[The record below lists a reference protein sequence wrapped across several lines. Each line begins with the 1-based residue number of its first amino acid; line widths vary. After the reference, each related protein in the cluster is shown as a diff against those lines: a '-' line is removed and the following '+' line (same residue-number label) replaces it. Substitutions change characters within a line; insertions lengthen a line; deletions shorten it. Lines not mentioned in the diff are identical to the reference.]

1 MTALHANLVARA
13 QHLMSADLSSLWT
26 IDDLAYACNTSASTL
41 KTAFRTQTGEPI
53 ASWQRRIHM
62 EAACDMMREFPNR
75 SIASIAADVGYANP
89 SKFSRAFC
97 SYMGTTPSTWKKAHR
112 EDVG

>member
-1 MTALHANLVARA
+1 
-13 QHLMSADLSSLWT
+13 
-26 IDDLAYACNTSASTL
+26 
-41 KTAFRTQTGEPI
+41 
-53 ASWQRRIHM
+53 M

-89 SKFSRAFC
+89 SKFSHAFC
-97 SYMGTTPSTWKKAHR
+97 SCMGTTPSTWKKTHR